1 LRVIRVIRIPN
12 RQHILKVWRSHQI
25 FLRNASPSIPTRSF
39 ARQSSHPSTRRPSL
53 SLSLSRLARARLE
66 RLAPFAQTSRARAT
80 ASSPAATSRW
90 LFTRARVRFVIV
102 SHLSL
107 AHRSFVPSSL
117 VPLTARRH
125 RVTPPSRAFHAP
137 LATPSASTSRDANVS
152 IASTTPSPSSS
163 STIASSS
170 ILGVVNP
177 RRAADADATR
187 CVVDRVRSIDVDRCR
202 SRLDRS
208 MSIDV
213 HQTRSTKSLD
223 RSMSIQTRSMSI
235 QTRSMSIQT
244 RSIGLDQTSSDSI
257 QTRSIGLDR
266 TRSDSIDVD
275 PDSIGL
281 DRPRSDSIRQWWSSM
296 SRDPRI
302 PARGFPVAREWVRKP
317 THVVARARAVV
328 PSSERD
334 ARGRDRQ
341 SDGVGAS
348 VRSCVRDRTSS
359 ASTVTRT
366 KGKGTN
372 EAVTEGIIT
381 SR

>member
-1 LRVIRVIRIPN
+1 
-12 RQHILKVWRSHQI
+12 
-25 FLRNASPSIPTRSF
+25 
-39 ARQSSHPSTRRPSL
+39 
-53 SLSLSRLARARLE
+53 
-66 RLAPFAQTSRARAT
+66 
-80 ASSPAATSRW
+80 
-90 LFTRARVRFVIV
+90 
-102 SHLSL
+102 
-107 AHRSFVPSSL
+107 
-117 VPLTARRH
+117 
-125 RVTPPSRAFHAP
+125 
-137 LATPSASTSRDANVS
+137 
-152 IASTTPSPSSS
+152 
-163 STIASSS
+163 
-170 ILGVVNP
+170 
-177 RRAADADATR
+177 
-187 CVVDRVRSIDVDRCR
+187 
-202 SRLDRS
+202 
-208 MSIDV
+208 
-213 HQTRSTKSLD
+213 
-223 RSMSIQTRSMSI
+223 MSIQ
-235 QTRSMSIQT
+235 
-244 RSIGLDQTSSDSI
+244 
-257 QTRSIGLDR
+257 

-281 DRPRSDSIRQWWSSM
+281 DRPRSDSIGQWWSSM

>member
-1 LRVIRVIRIPN
+1 M
-12 RQHILKVWRSHQI
+12 
-25 FLRNASPSIPTRSF
+25 TRSF
-39 ARQSSHPSTRRPSL
+39 ARQSYHPSTRRLSL
-53 SLSLSRLARARLE
+53 SLSLSLSSLARSSLASRTFRTNLARARD
-66 RLAPFAQTSRARAT
+66 RIISRRNFTMAIH
-80 ASSPAATSRW
+80 
-90 LFTRARVRFVIV
+90 TRARSVR
-102 SHLSL
+102 HRQSL
-107 AHRSFVPSSL
+107 IPRASL
-117 VPLTARRH
+117 VRSLIPRPSNRSPTSRHPTLARVPR
-125 RVTPPSRAFHAP
+125 
-137 LATPSASTSRDANVS
+137 TSRDAVR
-152 IASTTPSPSSS
+152 
-163 STIASSS
+163 
-170 ILGVVNP
+170 VHVP
-177 RRAADADATR
+177 RRQRLDRLHHPLTVLIVHHPVVDPPRRRRSSARRRRRRDATR
-187 CVVDRVRSIDVDRCR
+187 CVVDRTRSIDVARCR
-202 SRLDRS
+202 SDA
-208 MSIDV
+208 IDPIE
-213 HQTRSTKSLD
+213 R
-223 RSMSIQTRSMSI
+223 
-235 QTRSMSIQT
+235 RSMSIQT

-302 PARGFPVAREWVRKP
+302 PARGFPGAREWVRKP

>member
-1 LRVIRVIRIPN
+1 MAI
-12 RQHILKVWRSHQI
+12 H
-25 FLRNASPSIPTRSF
+25 
-39 ARQSSHPSTRRPSL
+39 
-53 SLSLSRLARARLE
+53 
-66 RLAPFAQTSRARAT
+66 
-80 ASSPAATSRW
+80 
-90 LFTRARVRFVIV
+90 TRARSVR
-102 SHLSL
+102 HRQSL
-107 AHRSFVPSSL
+107 IPRASL
-117 VPLTARRH
+117 VRSLIPRPSNRSPTSRHPTLARVPR
-125 RVTPPSRAFHAP
+125 
-137 LATPSASTSRDANVS
+137 TSRDAVRVHVPRRQRLDRLHHPLTVLIVHHRVVVDPRRRQS
-152 IASTTPSPSSS
+152 SPRRRRRRD
-163 STIASSS
+163 AMRRRSSS
-170 ILGVVNP
+170 I
-177 RRAADADATR
+177 DR
-187 CVVDRVRSIDVDRCR
+187 CRSMSIQTRSIDVDRCSSDSIDEVPR
-202 SRLDRS
+202 
-208 MSIDV
+208 SIDV
-213 HQTRSTKSLD
+213 D
-223 RSMSIQTRSMSI
+223 RTRSMSI
-235 QTRSMSIQT
+235 QTRSM
-244 RSIGLDQTSSDSI
+244 SIGLDQTSSDSI

-281 DRPRSDSIRQWWSSM
+281 DRPRSDSIGQWWSSM

>member
-1 LRVIRVIRIPN
+1 MAI
-12 RQHILKVWRSHQI
+12 H
-25 FLRNASPSIPTRSF
+25 
-39 ARQSSHPSTRRPSL
+39 
-53 SLSLSRLARARLE
+53 
-66 RLAPFAQTSRARAT
+66 
-80 ASSPAATSRW
+80 
-90 LFTRARVRFVIV
+90 TRARSVR
-102 SHLSL
+102 HRQSL
-107 AHRSFVPSSL
+107 IPRASL
-117 VPLTARRH
+117 VRSLIPRPSNRSPTSRHPTLARVPR
-125 RVTPPSRAFHAP
+125 
-137 LATPSASTSRDANVS
+137 TSRDAVRVHVPRRQRLDRLHHPLTVLIVHHRVVVDPRRRQS
-152 IASTTPSPSSS
+152 SPRRRRRRD
-163 STIASSS
+163 AMRRRSSS
-170 ILGVVNP
+170 I
-177 RRAADADATR
+177 
-187 CVVDRVRSIDVDRCR
+187 DRC
-202 SRLDRS
+202 
-208 MSIDV
+208 
-213 HQTRSTKSLD
+213 
-223 RSMSIQTRSMSI
+223 
-235 QTRSMSIQT
+235 RSMSIQT
-244 RSIGLDQTSSDSI
+244 RSIGLDQTS
-257 QTRSIGLDR
+257 
-266 TRSDSIDVD
+266 SDSIDVD

-281 DRPRSDSIRQWWSSM
+281 DRPRSDSIGQWWSSM

>member
-1 LRVIRVIRIPN
+1 M
-12 RQHILKVWRSHQI
+12 
-25 FLRNASPSIPTRSF
+25 ATRSF

-53 SLSLSRLARARLE
+53 SLSCLSRARLS

-244 RSIGLDQTSSDSI
+244 RSIGLD
-257 QTRSIGLDR
+257 R